1 MPMWTDG
8 SVSYYRFTKSG
19 EGCQALEACGY
30 MAKLQKNSKNYKDDL
45 SSKVYIR
52 KDKSCRDPMKAN
64 VLCEVPASKT
74 SQPVVLPTP
83 PPWTQLQDFARCPS
97 GHYTHQFLACDV
109 RTGCWALDYSSC
121 DVDLTL
127 PFACNNEFERVP
139 YTLVCDHRADC
150 NDESDED
157 FCVFSPCDST
167 QYSCDSKQVISPQ
180 YDYGDCRHRSIVCLI
195 IVTIVVI
202 VNIINIILL
211 MSSSISSSSFNVM

>member
-1 MPMWTDG
+1 MSMWKDG
-8 SVSYYRFTKSG
+8 SVSYYRLIKGG
-19 EGCQALEACGY
+19 ESCQALKTCGY
-30 MAKLQKNSKNYKDDL
+30 MAKFSRHLDYL
-45 SSKVYIR
+45 TSKVFI
-52 KDKSCRDPMKAN
+52 KMDKSCRESIKAN

-109 RTGCWALDYSSC
+109 RARCWALDYSSC
-121 DVDLTL
+121 DLDSSP

-150 NDESDED
+150 NDNSDED

-167 QYSCDSKQVISPQ
+167 QYSCESKQVISPK
-180 YDYGDCRHRSIVCLI
+180 YHHGDRQHIL
-195 IVTIVVI
+195 TISWP
-202 VNIINIILL
+202 LL
-211 MSSSISSSSFNVM
+211 SSSLFLTSSLLSSTLSNVNKH